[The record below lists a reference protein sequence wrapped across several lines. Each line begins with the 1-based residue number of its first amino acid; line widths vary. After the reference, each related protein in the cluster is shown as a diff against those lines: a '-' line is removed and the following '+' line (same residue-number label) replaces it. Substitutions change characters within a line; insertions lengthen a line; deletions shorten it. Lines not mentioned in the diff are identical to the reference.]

1 MKYTRVWQ
9 TALSKKYGVTES
21 SRIISKARSFYHDYS
36 SQLSNNLD
44 SNSRG
49 ILQKRV
55 LPGLS
60 IYQALQGHE
69 DSDEAILQEV
79 EKLFKRAFF
88 EWMIHGIR
96 LINLLPDPFPL
107 IRPALR
113 KMIKSEYQPG
123 SQEIIED
130 SPDSFAVNVYQ
141 CVIYDTL
148 KAHKADELIPI
159 FCSTD
164 DWLTEAVPKIGWQR
178 SQTLGRGG
186 DHCDFH
192 WSRLR
197 APKSK

>member
-88 EWMIHGIR
+88 E
-96 LINLLPDPFPL
+96 
-107 IRPALR
+107 
-113 KMIKSEYQPG
+113 
-123 SQEIIED
+123 
-130 SPDSFAVNVYQ
+130 
-141 CVIYDTL
+141 
-148 KAHKADELIPI
+148 
-159 FCSTD
+159 
-164 DWLTEAVPKIGWQR
+164 
-178 SQTLGRGG
+178 
-186 DHCDFH
+186 
-192 WSRLR
+192 
-197 APKSK
+197 